1 MLIDIINRLTIQRVI
16 DARKFPNSTMIGT
29 GLTMEG
35 IDQNYVV
42 YDNMLEMGW
51 RNEAPDLNKW
61 YSYQSV
67 PIHKKKLTFERVF
80 NTGSMITPSGGMVET
95 TQW

>member
-1 MLIDIINRLTIQRVI
+1 MSIDIINCLTIQRII
-16 DARKFPNSTMIGT
+16 DARKFPNSTMVGT

-61 YSYQSV
+61 YSYQPV
-67 PIHKKKLTFERVF
+67 PIGTLKSEFLSVF
-80 NTGSMITPSGGMVET
+80 SIQVR
-95 TQW
+95 

>member
-1 MLIDIINRLTIQRVI
+1 MSIDIINCLTIQRII
-16 DARKFPNSTMIGT
+16 DARKFPNSTMVGT

-61 YSYQSV
+61 YGIHISLFLYIKKSEFLSV
-67 PIHKKKLTFERVF
+67 FSIQVR
-80 NTGSMITPSGGMVET
+80 
-95 TQW
+95 